1 MSEAEKIDVM
11 RSNLLKILKNE
22 INVFKWYEEQYFTQN
37 QYKSAAN
44 PLDPKHEENFGIVE
58 QATIERD
65 IINKLNQVEEEIE
78 LPKLKN
84 MPVVTTIDKYIITN
98 QNN

>member
-37 QYKSAAN
+37 
-44 PLDPKHEENFGIVE
+44 
-58 QATIERD
+58 
-65 IINKLNQVEEEIE
+65 
-78 LPKLKN
+78 
-84 MPVVTTIDKYIITN
+84 
-98 QNN
+98 